1 MIVRM
6 KNVYENQVIVKM
18 KNIYENQFTG
28 EISTDKII

>member
-6 KNVYENQVIVKM
+6 KNVYENQVIVRM

-28 EISTDKII
+28 EISRDKII

>member
-6 KNVYENQVIVKM
+6 KNVYENQVIVRM